1 MDLQKAHG
9 CNKTKDMKRLFTIT
23 FLFISTLC
31 FSQVIGKT
39 VTEDYTAGFETPG
52 SVYEIPE
59 YMGEPVP
66 VAILSIGITEDI
78 LAQYPELGDYRVGLG
93 LSNITVAFME
103 ETFRF
108 DFVETRDEIK
118 NRMVT
123 QYKASAKG
131 LSANKIELKGNIVL
145 AKYFGYIEVY
155 DFSISEDE
163 TINLK
168 DGVKNTL
175 VTRLG
180 LQLRLVDA
188 ETGLYMTG
196 SGLGKAVTTREV
208 TLLNDENLE
217 EVAFNQSSIGISTRK
232 ALNTA
237 VYKIVRRMRQKKIFD
252 H

>member
-1 MDLQKAHG
+1 
-9 CNKTKDMKRLFTIT
+9 MKYLLFLLSSLFTWSIVGQT
-23 FLFISTLC
+23 
-31 FSQVIGKT
+31 IGKT
-39 VTEDYTAGFETPG
+39 TTESYTAGFESQA

-59 YMGEPVP
+59 YFGEPVP
-66 VAILSIGITEDI
+66 VAILSIGVNQEVLD
-78 LAQYPELGDYRVGLG
+78 QYPELGDYRVGLG
-93 LSNITVAFME
+93 LSNITVAFMD

-108 DFVETRDEIK
+108 EFVETRDEIK
-118 NRMVT
+118 DRMIK
-123 QYKASAKG
+123 QYKASKNG
-131 LSANKIELKGNIVL
+131 LSANVINPVGKIVL

-168 DGVKNTL
+168 DGIKNTL

-180 LQLRLVDA
+180 LQVRLVDS

-196 SGLGKAVTTREV
+196 SGLGTATTTREM

-217 EVAFNQSSIGISTRK
+217 EVAFNQSSIGVATKK

-237 VYKIVRRMRQKKIFD
+237 VYKIVRRMKQKKIFD

>member
-1 MDLQKAHG
+1 
-9 CNKTKDMKRLFTIT
+9 MKLLLSLLASLLTYSIIGQTI
-23 FLFISTLC
+23 
-31 FSQVIGKT
+31 GRT
-39 VTEDYTAGFETPG
+39 VTEDYTAGFERPG

-66 VAILSIGITEDI
+66 VAILSIGVSEQV
-78 LAQYPELGDYRVGLG
+78 LEQYPELGDYRVGLG
-93 LSNITVAFME
+93 LSNITVAFMD

-108 DFVETRDEIK
+108 EFVETKDEIK

-123 QYKASAKG
+123 QYKASQKG
-131 LSANKIELKGNIVL
+131 ITSEKLKLVGNITA

-168 DGVKNTL
+168 DGVKNKL

-180 LQLRLVDA
+180 LQVRLVDA
-188 ETGLYMTG
+188 QTGVYMTG
-196 SGLGKAVTTREV
+196 SGLGKATTTREA

-217 EVAFNQSSIGISTRK
+217 EVAFNQSSIGTATKK

-237 VYKIVRRMRQKKIFD
+237 IYKIVKRMRQKKIFD

>member
-1 MDLQKAHG
+1 
-9 CNKTKDMKRLFTIT
+9 MKLLLAGLSFLFT
-23 FLFISTLC
+23 S
-31 FSQVIGKT
+31 SVVGQVLGKT
-39 VTEDYTAGFETPG
+39 TTENYTAGFETPG

-59 YMGEPVP
+59 YNGMPIP
-66 VAILSIGITEDI
+66 VAILSIGVNEEV

-108 DFVETRDEIK
+108 EFVETKDEIK
-118 NRMVT
+118 NRMVN

-131 LSANKIELKGNIVL
+131 LLTEHYEIKGNIVG

-180 LQLRLVDA
+180 LQVRLVDA
-188 ETGLYMTG
+188 QTGLYMTG
-196 SGLGKAVTTREV
+196 SGLGTSTTTREM
-208 TLLNDENLE
+208 TLLNDINLE
-217 EVAFNQSSIGISTRK
+217 EVAFNQSSIGTATKK

-237 VYKIVRRMRQKKIFD
+237 VYKIVKRMLQKQVFD

>member
-1 MDLQKAHG
+1 
-9 CNKTKDMKRLFTIT
+9 MKLLLSLLASLLTYSVT
-23 FLFISTLC
+23 GQTL
-31 FSQVIGKT
+31 GKT
-39 VTEDYTAGFETPG
+39 VTEDYTAGFETEG

-59 YMGEPVP
+59 YEGQPVP
-66 VAILSIGITEDI
+66 VAILSIGVNEEV
-78 LAQYPELGDYRVGLG
+78 LSQYPELGDYRVGLG

-108 DFVETRDEIK
+108 EFVETKDEIK
-118 NRMVT
+118 DRMVN

-131 LSANKIELKGNIVL
+131 LLTEKYELKGNIVG

-163 TINLK
+163 TIKLK
-168 DGVKNTL
+168 DGVTNKL

-180 LQLRLVDA
+180 LQVRLVDA
-188 ETGLYMTG
+188 QSGLYMTG
-196 SGLGKAVTTREV
+196 SGLGTATTTREMS
-208 TLLNDENLE
+208 LLNDENLE
-217 EVAFNQSSIGISTRK
+217 EVAFNQSSIGTATKK

-237 VYKIVRRMRQKKIFD
+237 VYKIVKRMKQKGIFD

>member
-1 MDLQKAHG
+1 MRLLLFLLS
-9 CNKTKDMKRLFTIT
+9 CLFTT
-23 FLFISTLC
+23 AL
-31 FSQVIGKT
+31 IGQTIGRT
-39 VTEDYTAGFETPG
+39 VTESYTAGFETPG

-59 YMGEPVP
+59 YDGMPIP
-66 VAILSIGITEDI
+66 VAILSIGVNEEV
-78 LAQYPELGDYRVGLG
+78 LSQYPELGDYRVGLG

-108 DFVETRDEIK
+108 EFVETKDEIK
-118 NRMVT
+118 NRMVN

-131 LSANKIELKGNIVL
+131 LLTEKYELKGNIVG

-180 LQLRLVDA
+180 LQVRLVDA
-188 ETGLYMTG
+188 QSGLYMTG
-196 SGLGKAVTTREV
+196 SGLGTSTTTREM

-217 EVAFNQSSIGISTRK
+217 EVAFNQSSIGVATKK

-237 VYKIVRRMRQKKIFD
+237 VYKIVKRMRQKKIFD

>member
-1 MDLQKAHG
+1 LVKKFFVLA
-9 CNKTKDMKRLFTIT
+9 L
-23 FLFISTLC
+23 LASTYS
-31 FSQVIGKT
+31 FGQVLGKT
-39 VTEDYTAGFETPG
+39 VTENYTAEFERQA

-59 YMGEPVP
+59 YMGDPVP
-66 VAILSIGITEDI
+66 VAILSIGVNEEV
-78 LAQYPELGDYRVGLG
+78 LSQYPELGDYRVGLG

-108 DFVETRDEIK
+108 EFVETKDEIK

-131 LSANKIELKGNIVL
+131 LLTEQYELKGNIVG

-163 TINLK
+163 TVNLK

-180 LQLRLVDA
+180 LQVRLVDA
-188 ETGLYMTG
+188 QSGLYMTG
-196 SGLGKAVTTREV
+196 SGLGTSTTTREM

-217 EVAFNQSSIGISTRK
+217 EVAFNQSSIGTATKK

-237 VYKIVRRMRQKKIFD
+237 VYKIVKRMMQKKVFD

>member
-1 MDLQKAHG
+1 LVKKLIALALLINTSVFG
-9 CNKTKDMKRLFTIT
+9 
-23 FLFISTLC
+23 
-31 FSQVIGKT
+31 QVIGRT
-39 VTEDYTAGFETPG
+39 VTEDYTAEFERQA

-66 VAILSIGITEDI
+66 VAILSIGVNEEV

-108 DFVETRDEIK
+108 EFVETKDEIK

-131 LSANKIELKGNIVL
+131 LLTEKYELKGNIVG

-163 TINLK
+163 TVTLK
-168 DGVKNTL
+168 DGVTNKL

-188 ETGLYMTG
+188 QSGLYMTG
-196 SGLGKAVTTREV
+196 SGLGKATTTREV

-217 EVAFNQSSIGISTRK
+217 EVAFNQSSIGIATKK

>member
-1 MDLQKAHG
+1 
-9 CNKTKDMKRLFTIT
+9 MKKLYTLT
-23 FLFISTLC
+23 LLLISVYSY
-31 FSQVIGKT
+31 SQVIGRT

-66 VAILSIGITEDI
+66 VAILSIGVNEEI

-93 LSNITVAFME
+93 LSNITVSFME

-118 NRMVT
+118 DRMVK
-123 QYKASAKG
+123 QYKASQKG
-131 LSANKIELKGNIVL
+131 ISANEINLVGNIVL

-168 DGVKNTL
+168 DGVTNKL

-180 LQLRLVDA
+180 LQVRLVDA

-196 SGLGKAVTTREV
+196 SGLGKATTTREV

-217 EVAFNQSSIGISTRK
+217 EVAFNQSSIGIATRK

-237 VYKIVRRMRQKKIFD
+237 VYKIVKRMRQKKIFD

>member
-1 MDLQKAHG
+1 
-9 CNKTKDMKRLFTIT
+9 MKLVLFTVGFMIT
-23 FLFISTLC
+23 MSAIGQTL
-31 FSQVIGKT
+31 GKT
-39 VTEDYTAGFETPG
+39 VTEDYTAGFETAA

-59 YMGEPVP
+59 YEGEPVP
-66 VAILSIGITEDI
+66 VAILSIGVSEEV
-78 LAQYPELGDYRVGLG
+78 LSQYPELGDYRVGLG

-108 DFVETRDEIK
+108 DFVETKDEIK
-118 NRMVT
+118 DRMVT

-131 LSANKIELKGNIVL
+131 LLTEKYELKGNIVG

-163 TINLK
+163 TVNLK
-168 DGVKNTL
+168 DGVKNVL

-180 LQLRLVDA
+180 LQVRLVDA
-188 ETGLYMTG
+188 QSRLYMTG
-196 SGLGKAVTTREV
+196 SGLGKSTTTREM

-217 EVAFNQSSIGISTRK
+217 EVAFNQSSIGTATKK

-237 VYKIVRRMRQKKIFD
+237 VYKIVKRMRQKKIFD